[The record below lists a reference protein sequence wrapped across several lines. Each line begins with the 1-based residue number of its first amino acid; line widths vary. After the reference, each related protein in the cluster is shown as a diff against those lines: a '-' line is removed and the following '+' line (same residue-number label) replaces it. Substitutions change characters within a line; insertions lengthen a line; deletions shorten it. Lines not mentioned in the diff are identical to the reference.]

1 MSTSYHVTSKWQ
13 KMFQDLLSK
22 YSIMLPGIL
31 FMAFCLWSPIG
42 VNGVVDDWQQV
53 CNGSDGQILLLAQ
66 DFPIVTIKE
75 GLRWTAFA
83 VDLDELQFK
92 CVSRNPDP
100 INHGPNIHFDG
111 CSKDTSCKS
120 SLGEEIY
127 GKSRNMNDGQVVG
140 KIKSRQ
146 LKARNGSNRGNLTV
160 SCNDGRGAPICNVNV
175 IILMDVLDEQ
185 CDLNETLSCNVTQ
198 ISPKIAPQ
206 PEIYPEPRIKTRIR
220 IAQKKLPREIIK
232 YSIRKNNT
240 V

>member
-1 MSTSYHVTSKWQ
+1 
-13 KMFQDLLSK
+13 
-22 YSIMLPGIL
+22 MLPGIL

-42 VNGVVDDWQQV
+42 VDGVVNDWEQV

-75 GLRWTAFA
+75 EELRWTAFA
-83 VDLDELQFK
+83 ADLDELQFK
-92 CVSRNPDP
+92 CLSRNPDP
-100 INHGPNIHFDG
+100 INHRPNIKF
-111 CSKDTSCKS
+111 TS

-127 GKSRNMNDGQVVG
+127 GKSRITNNGQVVE
-140 KIKSRQ
+140 KVKSRQ
-146 LKARNGSNRGNLTV
+146 LKARHGLNRGNLTV
-160 SCNDGRGAPICNVNV
+160 TCDDGRNKPICSVTV
-175 IILMDVLDEQ
+175 IILMYVLDEQ
-185 CDLNETLSCNVTQ
+185 CKLNETLSCNVTQ

-206 PEIYPEPRIKTRIR
+206 PEMYPEPRIKTRIR